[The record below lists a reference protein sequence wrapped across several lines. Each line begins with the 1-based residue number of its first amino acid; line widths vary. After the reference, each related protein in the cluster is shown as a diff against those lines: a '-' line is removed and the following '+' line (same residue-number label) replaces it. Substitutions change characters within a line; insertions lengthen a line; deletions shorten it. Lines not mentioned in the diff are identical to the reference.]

1 MKKWIMFC
9 LTLLISIT
17 LVACNS
23 DDVGSNEEDTESDS
37 TETTENTEEE
47 VVEEETDAEEVAEI
61 DDLNEDNIETANDT
75 APSELDI
82 DPDGE
87 NNVTL
92 QLDQEGMVSKIAYKA
107 EGDRVIEQTA
117 DNIIPYDLLEIA
129 DKEEAEAMFAEGVAQ
144 YQDVEGVSHSI
155 DYQDDQIVETT
166 KVDFETTDPDDFAE
180 LTGAMMEDG
189 ASDFISLQRS
199 VQMLQEQGYEIITE

>member
-1 MKKWIMFC
+1 MMFC

-23 DDVGSNEEDTESDS
+23 DDVDSNEEGTENDS
-37 TETTENTEEE
+37 TETTENTDEE
-47 VVEEETDAEEVAEI
+47 VVEEDTATEEEADIE
-61 DDLNEDNIETANDT
+61 DLNEDNIETDNDT
-75 APSELDI
+75 ASFDLDI

-92 QLDQEGMVSKIAYKA
+92 QLEQEGMVSKIAYKA

-117 DNIIPYDLLEIA
+117 DSIIPYDLLEIA
-129 DKEEAEAMFAEGVAQ
+129 DKEEAEAMFEEGVAQ
-144 YQDVEGVSHSI
+144 YQDIEGLSHSI
-155 DYQDDQIVETT
+155 DYQEEQIVETT
-166 KVDFETTDPDDFAE
+166 KVDFETANPDDIAE

-199 VQMLQEQGYEIITE
+199 VQMLQQQGYEIITE

>member
-1 MKKWIMFC
+1 MKKWMMFC
-9 LTLLISIT
+9 LALLIGIT

-23 DDVGSNEEDTESDS
+23 DDVDSNGDNREADSDS
-37 TETTENTEEE
+37 TETTENND
-47 VVEEETDAEEVAEI
+47 EETDTE
-61 DDLNEDNIETANDT
+61 DLNEATMETDNDT
-75 APSELDI
+75 ASSELDI

-92 QLDQEGMVSKIAYKA
+92 QLEQEGMVSKIAYKA
-107 EGDRVIEQTA
+107 EGDRVIKQTG
-117 DNIIPYDLLEIA
+117 DTIIPYNLLEIS
-129 DKEEAEAMFAEGVAQ
+129 DKEEAEAMFEQTVAQ
-144 YQDVEGVSHSI
+144 YQDIEGLSHSI

-166 KVDFETTDPDDFAE
+166 KVDFETADPDEIAG
-180 LTGAMMEDG
+180 LTGVMMEDG

>member
-1 MKKWIMFC
+1 MFC

>member
-1 MKKWIMFC
+1 MMFC

-23 DDVGSNEEDTESDS
+23 DDVDSNEEDTESDS

-47 VVEEETDAEEVAEI
+47 VVEEETDTEEVAEI
-61 DDLNEDNIETANDT
+61 DDLNEDNIETDNDT

-129 DKEEAEAMFAEGVAQ
+129 DKEEAEAMFEEGVAQ

>member
-1 MKKWIMFC
+1 MFC

-23 DDVGSNEEDTESDS
+23 DDVDSNEEDTESDS

-61 DDLNEDNIETANDT
+61 DDLNEDNIETDNDT

-117 DNIIPYDLLEIA
+117 DSIIPYDLLEIA

-180 LTGAMMEDG
+180 LSGAMMEDG

>member
-1 MKKWIMFC
+1 MFC
-9 LTLLISIT
+9 LALLIGIT

-23 DDVGSNEEDTESDS
+23 DDVDSNGDNREADSDS
-37 TETTENTEEE
+37 TETTENND
-47 VVEEETDAEEVAEI
+47 EETDTE
-61 DDLNEDNIETANDT
+61 DLNEATMETDNDT
-75 APSELDI
+75 ASSELDI

-92 QLDQEGMVSKIAYKA
+92 QLEQEGMVSKIAYKA
-107 EGDRVIEQTA
+107 EGDRVIKQTG
-117 DNIIPYDLLEIA
+117 DTIIPYNLLEIS
-129 DKEEAEAMFAEGVAQ
+129 DKEEAEAMFEQTVAQ
-144 YQDVEGVSHSI
+144 YQDIEGLSHSI

-166 KVDFETTDPDDFAE
+166 KVDFETADPDEIAG
-180 LTGAMMEDG
+180 LTGVMMEDG